1 MCLSRPVPQ
10 SMSRSA
16 PPPTTRSAAPPPPR
30 PAPLCTRLCATTT
43 LASDLFGLARRLLR
57 LKKRKL
63 MRRPERQD
71 SYRELLATLVG
82 AEPVSKVESTLV
94 QTVESMLEPIVELM
108 LD

>member
-1 MCLSRPVPQ
+1 
-10 SMSRSA
+10 
-16 PPPTTRSAAPPPPR
+16 
-30 PAPLCTRLCATTT
+30 
-43 LASDLFGLARRLLR
+43 
-57 LKKRKL
+57 